1 MSAMPDATTP
11 LRSRARRFVDGR
23 QAHMSDLGQT
33 ALVAVLAVSLVVSII
48 GATLVATVIQ
58 SLPLQQAAAVSVYA
72 HRALQAGENAYVTAV
87 NANPSLAQCN
97 TGSNGT
103 GTCAGLNYGQWN
115 LVSGSNTTDGA
126 AEYYAFGN
134 PQPTFDPATHALT
147 NLSVQVAGA
156 AHAPGTTTNYVFQS
170 ENINLAAKNGFLS
183 NVWWSNFESYNSTG
197 DYSNCDYNWRL
208 NYNITG
214 GSTSCGPVYFGPHDY
229 LFGPVYTNDSVFVA
243 GNGLV
248 SGSPSFGNP
257 GVSPAVPSAV
267 TTADPHCLFVDAT
280 NGMSGGYST
289 CGSATSDVALYDHA
303 TSSSGNPV
311 QSPPQ
316 SDAQLGIIAGQNGCL
331 YSGPTQVTLSTDA
344 NGVGQMTIVSP
355 DTTESTVTVN
365 GQPVVWDTNNIATN
379 YNNCPNNGT
388 APIPTNGVVFV
399 QNAKSTPVTGANPF
413 DNYVNNSV
421 TNLTASPG
429 APTPNNPVTLTA
441 TVTSASNQISSGA
454 TVSFSQTTTSF
465 GFNSTAVIPACSAVS
480 NWSAP
485 IAVGSNWKATATCS
499 TTESSNGTGAFS
511 ATYSGGTA
519 TGSSQANLG
528 QTTTLTPSLS
538 YGPNSQTNA
547 GGCSNCYYGESSAP
561 DAEGDAF
568 VNGNLSGQ
576 LTIGTANNVIID
588 GNLTYADCSGKW
600 VTGQSGAP
608 QSLCPYSTGGINDS
622 LGLIAN
628 NYVEVNHPVANAG
641 GPVLASC
648 GATFGALCD
657 PSNAGAGLT
666 IDAAVLALTQSFVVN
681 NYGAG
686 NGEGQLAVYGSVQQ
700 YARGPVGTFNGGS
713 TVSGYVK
720 HYTWDPLLAF
730 LTPPD
735 YLVPST
741 DSWGLGAVNS
751 TTASGSTSVCPP
763 LFGIYAGTDTNGVI
777 QDGPALTRYCSAPSG
792 GLPNYPSITA
802 PSPPTG
808 VSASASGL
816 SDVSLSWIAPAWDGG
831 SPLTGYVVTPY
842 LDGTTAQAPLTLP
855 SSATTEL
862 VTGLDPNSN
871 YSFRV
876 AAVNVLGSSDN
887 SSASA
892 TIRG

>member
-1 MSAMPDATTP
+1 
-11 LRSRARRFVDGR
+11 
-23 QAHMSDLGQT
+23 
-33 ALVAVLAVSLVVSII
+33 
-48 GATLVATVIQ
+48 
-58 SLPLQQAAAVSVYA
+58 
-72 HRALQAGENAYVTAV
+72 
-87 NANPSLAQCN
+87 
-97 TGSNGT
+97 
-103 GTCAGLNYGQWN
+103 
-115 LVSGSNTTDGA
+115 
-126 AEYYAFGN
+126 
-134 PQPTFDPATHALT
+134 
-147 NLSVQVAGA
+147 
-156 AHAPGTTTNYVFQS
+156 
-170 ENINLAAKNGFLS
+170 
-183 NVWWSNFESYNSTG
+183 
-197 DYSNCDYNWRL
+197 
-208 NYNITG
+208 
-214 GSTSCGPVYFGPHDY
+214 
-229 LFGPVYTNDSVFVA
+229 
-243 GNGLV
+243 
-248 SGSPSFGNP
+248 
-257 GVSPAVPSAV
+257 VSPAVPSAV

-485 IAVGSNWKATATCS
+485 VASGSNWKATATCS